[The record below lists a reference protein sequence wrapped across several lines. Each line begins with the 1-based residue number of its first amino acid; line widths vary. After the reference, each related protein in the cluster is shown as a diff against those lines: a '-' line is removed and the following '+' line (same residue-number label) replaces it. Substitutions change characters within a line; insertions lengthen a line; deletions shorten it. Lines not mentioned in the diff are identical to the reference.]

1 MKGGNDI
8 KTKQIQEDMKNV
20 MVEVHTNRSD
30 ENEVTIRKTANY
42 GSKIIHELGNATWC
56 DQSNESDQAR
66 IEKEEETYSGLALE
80 IDMESACKLL
90 LLTFP

>member
-42 GSKIIHELGNATWC
+42 GGKIIHELGNATWC

-66 IEKEEETYSGLALE
+66 IEKEEETYSGLALG